1 MLFWLQLSLKT
12 LAFNKL
18 ITPETTS
25 GLSCLQSACVKGD
38 FETVN
43 AILNYSP
50 DKLDS
55 AIAMGIKI
63 GHNSSVFPGKSLLT
77 VLRLKG
83 SETHKQISE
92 LVEKVT
98 KHFQSQSLLH
108 LAAKRGNTE
117 HLRRLLECGEH
128 VDSLSPDLME
138 GQRETPLMLAARYND
153 VDVVEFLIERGASL
167 EAQDI
172 EYLSP
177 IHHAVAGGKMSNVL
191 RLIELGAKVSK
202 ENLEYTSPV
211 HLAAECGHTD
221 IVRLL
226 LEHGAD
232 ATKSVAY
239 SGTTPIML
247 AAEKGHLE
255 TLKLLLING
264 CDLDKADEGGQLC
277 LHCAAEGDHFDV
289 VKFILESGGNV
300 LSKTGSGQ
308 TVLHLATRRDLVQ
321 FLVEKGADVHARD
334 CYGRTPLHAASGKG
348 QTDTVK
354 YLLGQGANVDS
365 RDDSGCLA
373 LYKALQGGHAA
384 TATVLIDSGCDL
396 KLSSDPIYCK
406 YLHRDLLIGATSS
419 GLTEVLDI
427 LFQIGLP
434 VDELTPYN
442 KTPLMSAV
450 RFGQCETVAFLLD
463 RGANINGQT
472 NKPKADEGDDHG
484 DSGSDYSEED
494 DHASWYKFKHRSP
507 LYCALEAGQEKVAKL
522 LIERGADTS
531 YWQDEDTSLSE
542 LAAKHGFSDILG
554 LLGCKDEFHCDK
566 IVDDDTLLTSAAGR
580 GDIKSVRYLLQ
591 NGVDVNMKSVGGET
605 ALTSVIQFAYLPR
618 VLEVVKLLISFGADI
633 NAKNA
638 SSQTPLSLAC
648 SRNFYQVA
656 ELLLE
661 FGCETG
667 SIYGDSFSPLH
678 YASENNNGKL
688 AEILLQYGAD
698 ANVKDD
704 KMTPLHV
711 AASSSGILAAQV
723 LIKHDADVEVV
734 NLLGETPLA
743 VAAGHGNLPMIKLL
757 IESGANVHTQDKRR
771 RTPLILALC
780 NMRYLEFEDAGL
792 AVVRYLLNRGS
803 SVNATDVYGRSPVH
817 YVNPS
822 ATREFFDLLLHHGA
836 LVNVPDENGETP
848 LHFAASVGSSSSIEW
863 LLEHGANVRAV
874 DRENRTPLHTAA
886 YEGRRSCVELL
897 IQHGADVHVTDN
909 KGWLPLHLTSFSGGV
924 DVAGLLV
931 ENGSDVTVVDKKGR
945 TLLHLAGKFKQDEF
959 LEFLIHLGSD
969 VNARDLS
976 GQTVLGEISKCPYKN
991 PEWNYIQIYLNNGG
1005 DVFAIDTPTG
1015 RTTLHFAATCNFV
1028 STLDNLLNQ
1037 GIEVD
1042 TRDKNGDTPLHRA
1055 AAYGASEVIER
1066 LIDRGADL
1074 SALNKKGRTPF
1085 LVSLKRNSNKMA
1097 CEIFL
1102 KRGSSV
1108 HVADNEGNTAL
1119 HFAVRHPSVLKEIV
1133 KKGGGVNA
1141 VNKYG
1146 CSPLHEAA
1154 YGGYLPDSPRLLIKA
1169 GADVCCQDE
1178 QGNTPF
1184 HVAVSRGNRDIAEF
1198 LIKNGSDALATNFQ
1212 GKTCLHMSRYYGDNR
1227 LLERMIRD
1235 GLDVNAVDELG
1246 CTPLHIAL
1254 LGNDQ
1259 WLVEL
1264 LLKNGGDCG
1273 AVDYKGATPL
1283 HAGCSSG
1290 GKETVTLLVNH
1301 GR

>member
-1 MLFWLQLSLKT
+1 M
-12 LAFNKL
+12 AFNKL

-38 FETVN
+38 IETVN

-138 GQRETPLMLAARYND
+138 GLRETPLMLAARYNE

-172 EYLSP
+172 EYLRP
-177 IHHAVAGGKMSNVL
+177 IHHAVKGGKISNVL

-202 ENLEYTSPV
+202 ENLEYTFPV

-221 IVRLL
+221 ILRLL

-247 AAEKGHLE
+247 AAENGHLE

-264 CDLDKADEGGQLC
+264 CDLDKADESGQLC

-300 LSKTGSGQ
+300 LAKTGSGQ

-321 FLVEKGADVHARD
+321 FLFEKGADVHARD

-365 RDDSGCLA
+365 RDDFGCSA
-373 LYKALQGGHAA
+373 LYEALQGGHAA
-384 TATVLIDSGCDL
+384 TAKVLIDSGCDL
-396 KLSSDPIYCK
+396 KLSTDPK
-406 YLHRDLLIGATSS
+406 RRKNLHGDLLIGATSS
-419 GLTEVLDI
+419 GRTEVLDI

-434 VDELTPYN
+434 VDELTLYN
-442 KTPLMSAV
+442 ETPLMSAV
-450 RFGQCETVAFLLD
+450 RSGQCETFAFLLD

-472 NKPKADEGDDHG
+472 NKPKADEGDVHG

-494 DHASWYKFKHRSP
+494 DYASWYEFKHRHRPP
-507 LYCALEAGQEKVAKL
+507 LYCALEVGQEKVAKL

-531 YWQDEDTSLSE
+531 YSQDDDTSLSE

-554 LLGCKDEFHCDK
+554 LLGCKDDFHCDK
-566 IVDDDTLLTSAAGR
+566 IVDGDTLLTSAAGR

-591 NGVDVNMKSVGGET
+591 NGADVNMKSVRGET
-605 ALTSVIQFAYLPR
+605 ALTSVIQFADLPR

-633 NAKNA
+633 NAKNVG
-638 SSQTPLSLAC
+638 SRTPLSLAC

-678 YASENNNGKL
+678 HASENNNGKL

-698 ANVKDD
+698 ANEKDD
-704 KMTPLHV
+704 EMTPLHV

-723 LIKHDADVEVV
+723 LLKHGADVEVV
-734 NLLGETPLA
+734 NLSGETPLA
-743 VAAGHGNLPMIKLL
+743 VAAGHGNLPMIKLS
-757 IESGANVHTQDKRR
+757 IESGANVHTQDKHG

-780 NMRYLEFEDAGL
+780 NMRYLEFEDAGV
-792 AVVRYLLNRGS
+792 AVVQYLLNRGS

-817 YVNPS
+817 YVPPS
-822 ATREFFDLLLHHGA
+822 ATRELFDLLLHHGA
-836 LVNVPDENGETP
+836 HVNVPDENGETP
-848 LHFAASVGSSSSIEW
+848 LHLSASVGSSSSIEW

-886 YEGRRSCVELL
+886 YEGRCSCVELL

-909 KGWLPLHLTSFSGGV
+909 KGWLPLHLTSFSGCV

-945 TLLHLAGKFKQDEF
+945 TLLHLAGKFGQDEF
-959 LEFLIHLGSD
+959 LEFLIHQGSD

-976 GQTVLGEISKCPYKN
+976 GQTVLGEISKCPDEN
-991 PEWNYIQIYLNNGG
+991 SEWNYIQIYLNNGG
-1005 DVFAIDTPTG
+1005 DIFAIDTPTG
-1015 RTTLHFAATCNFV
+1015 RTTLHFAAECNFV
-1028 STLDNLLNQ
+1028 STLDILLNQ
-1037 GIEVD
+1037 GIEVGAK
-1042 TRDKNGDTPLHRA
+1042 DKNGDTPLHRA

-1085 LVSLKRNSNKMA
+1085 LVSLKRNPNKSA
-1097 CEIFL
+1097 CEIL
-1102 KRGSSV
+1102 LRRGSSV
-1108 HVADNEGNTAL
+1108 HIADNEGNTAL
-1119 HFAVRHPSVLKEIV
+1119 HFAVCQPSVIKEIV
-1133 KKGGGVNA
+1133 KKGGDVNA
-1141 VNKYG
+1141 VNKHR
-1146 CSPLHEAA
+1146 CSPLHEAV
-1154 YGGYLPDSPRLLIKA
+1154 YGEYLTDSPRLLIKA

-1184 HVAVSRGNRDIAEF
+1184 HLAVSRGNSNIAEF

-1212 GKTCLHMSRYYGDNR
+1212 GRTCLHMSRYYGDNR
-1227 LLERMIRD
+1227 LLERMIRQ
-1235 GLDVNAVDELG
+1235 GLDVNAVDEL
-1246 CTPLHIAL
+1246 
-1254 LGNDQ
+1254 
-1259 WLVEL
+1259 
-1264 LLKNGGDCG
+1264 
-1273 AVDYKGATPL
+1273 
-1283 HAGCSSG
+1283 
-1290 GKETVTLLVNH
+1290 
-1301 GR
+1301 